1 MGDVESLSGC
11 GNVTIVRTLPAK
23 IAFIATIVITVFV
36 VVFHLFA
43 FVMESLAINSGFARS
58 LFSDELVDNCA
69 TLAKNQGV
77 YNLMLAIGDLKVFF
91 SLFLNFYFFDE
102 NFFLHQ

>member
-1 MGDVESLSGC
+1 MGDGESLSGR
-11 GNVTIVRTLPAK
+11 GNVTIVRSLPAK
-23 IAFIATIVITVFV
+23 IAFIATIVITVFI

-69 TLAKNQGV
+69 AIAKNQGV
-77 YNLMLAIGDLKVFF
+77 YNLMLAIGNLKVFIVF
-91 SLFLNFYFFDE
+91 KFLFLFFDE
-102 NFFLHQ
+102 NFSLHQ